1 MVPCDKGNEIAL
13 EITANQM
20 DEIKPIV
27 QAVSSGSIKPVYLL
41 HGEEAFF
48 IDQVEQYL
56 EKTLLTEDEK
66 GFNQTIF
73 YGKDATATDIINA
86 CRRFPMMAER
96 QVVILREAKDFGKFN
111 DLIPYFNQPQ
121 PTTVFIICHKYA
133 LFKGKEV
140 LKALDK
146 KVEKFQSDKI
156 KDYKLSAWIQYYLK
170 SLNYTISHKAA
181 EIMAESLGNDLSK
194 IAKEVEKLKISLPE
208 GTTITDQHI
217 EDNIGISKEFNNYE
231 LKSAISAKDELKAYQ
246 IVQYLAA
253 NKSPMVLTLGVLYG
267 FFSDLLR
274 YHGLKDKSEKS
285 VASVLKINPYFVKEY
300 AQAARI
306 YPMKKVSG
314 IIETLKSTDARG
326 KGVGAANLPDRD
338 LMNEMLFKIFN

>member
-1 MVPCDKGNEIAL
+1 ME
-13 EITANQM
+13 
-20 DEIKPIV
+20 EIKPIL
-27 QAVSSGSIKPVYLL
+27 QAVSSGNIKPVYLL

-48 IDQVEQYL
+48 IDQVERYL
-56 EKTLLTEDEK
+56 EDTLLTEDEK
-66 GFNQTIF
+66 SFNQTIF

-146 KVEKFQSDKI
+146 NVEKFQSDRI
-156 KDYKLSAWIQYYLK
+156 KDYKLSAWIQKYLK
-170 SLNYTISHKAA
+170 SLNYSILPKAA

-194 IAKEVEKLKISLPE
+194 IANEIDKLKINLPE
-208 GTTITDQHI
+208 GSTITDQHI
-217 EDNIGISKEFNNYE
+217 EDNIGISKEFNNFE
-231 LKSAISAKDELKAYQ
+231 LKSAIASKDEFRAYK
-246 IVQYLAA
+246 IVHYLTA
-253 NKSPMVLTLGVLYG
+253 NKAPMVVSLGVLYG

-274 YHGLKDKSEKS
+274 YHGLKDKTEKN
-285 VASVLKINPYFVKEY
+285 VASTLKINPYFVKEY

-314 IIETLKSTDARG
+314 IIEVVKITDAKG
-326 KGVGAANLPDRD
+326 KGVGASNVADRD

>member
-1 MVPCDKGNEIAL
+1 MKLSEIHM
-13 EITANQM
+13 E
-20 DEIKPIV
+20 EIKPIV
-27 QAVSSGSIKPVYLL
+27 QAVNSGSIKPVYLL
-41 HGEEAFF
+41 HGEEPFF
-48 IDQVEQYL
+48 IDQLEHYL
-56 EKTLLTEDEK
+56 DESLLSEDEK
-66 GFNQTIF
+66 SFNQTIF

-111 DLIPYFNQPQ
+111 DLIPYFKQPQ
-121 PTTVFIICHKYA
+121 PTTVFIICYKYA
-133 LFKGKEV
+133 LFKDKEV

-146 KVEKFQSDKI
+146 NVEKFQSDKI

-194 IAKEVEKLKISLPE
+194 IAKEVEKLMISLPK

-231 LKSAISAKDELKAYQ
+231 LKSAISAKDEFKAYK
-246 IVQYLAA
+246 IVHYLAA

-274 YHGLKDKSEKS
+274 YHGLKDKSEKN

-300 AQAARI
+300 AQAART

-314 IIETLKSTDARG
+314 IIEILKSTDAKG
-326 KGVGAANLPDRD
+326 KGVGAANLSERD